1 MRTAERRSRS
11 RRDTNDSARRRAV
24 AVGALGFSVASCV
37 LVPGRARAEPQGPTG
52 AAPPDDEARAAP
64 TLGAHVSLGAPLHWD
79 ALGTR
84 SVTTT
89 AGGRFG
95 AQLVPAFGLYAD
107 VGVTYIDGSVT
118 EYTGRGTATN
128 AGPKVIF
135 GLAALASIR
144 PVRFVDLSVGP
155 MVGLGADAGVGA
167 QGRLALLVPLGALR
181 AGPGAEVIVF
191 HEGTETLV
199 TLSGLVSLEY
209 TFGRAQKP

>member
-1 MRTAERRSRS
+1 M
-11 RRDTNDSARRRAV
+11 
-24 AVGALGFSVASCV
+24 
-37 LVPGRARAEPQGPTG
+37 
-52 AAPPDDEARAAP
+52 
-64 TLGAHVSLGAPLHWD
+64 
-79 ALGTR
+79 
-84 SVTTT
+84 
-89 AGGRFG
+89 
-95 AQLVPAFGLYAD
+95 PAFGLYAD